1 MALSGTAPITVKFT
15 DRSEGD
21 GLRYFWDFGD
31 GETSTQQNPTHVYS
45 IAGTFDVSLLVIN
58 NNGENTTVDSVR
70 VTAATRGNG
79 KGGNG
84 KGGNGKGGNGKGG
97 NGRGGNGRGG
107 GSGKGRGY

>member
-45 IAGTFDVSLLVIN
+45 IAGTFDVSLLVTN

-70 VTAATRGNG
+70 VTAATRRNGNGGNGKGGNGRDGNG

-84 KGGNGKGGNGKGG
+84 KGGNG
-97 NGRGGNGRGG
+97 
-107 GSGKGRGY
+107 